1 MPYAIDLF
9 CGAGGVSEGLIQAGF
24 HILFSSDIN
33 KQVEVTYKNRHEQL
47 GLVQG
52 FNTHYERM
60 DIRNL
65 TGDFIIQSINNLTDD
80 VIPSNPQI
88 DAVFG
93 GPPCQGFSLAGKRKQ
108 NDPRN
113 FLFKEYLRVISEI
126 SPNYV
131 VMENVEGFITT
142 KLLDFSGLDNEQY
155 KGMHYVVKI
164 LLNEFKKIGYK
175 TLEPQLLD
183 ASDFGVP
190 QRRNRAI
197 FVAYLP
203 DCKAPTYPQS
213 ICSDNEKFNVSD
225 AISDLISDNRKRRK
239 YCSNTSAYQR
249 QSIEGRTKR
258 LDGQQLPP
266 QHNVLNYEFA
276 KHDDYIVERFSL
288 FKKGEDT
295 ATLKKRIKGNGISI
309 ASKKYLLKLLMT
321 EDSTKLSRSEYIK
334 VFKDGKATNEMINI
348 LLTKK
353 NNRKRIDASK
363 CSPTMVTLPDDYIS
377 PYENRIF
384 TVREMARLQSFD
396 DSFEFLGKRTTG
408 GQRRKEEVPQYSQVG
423 NAVPPLLSKAI
434 ANEIIRAI
442 KMNQ

>member
-65 TGDFIIQSINNLTDD
+65 TGDFIIQSINYLTEES
-80 VIPSNPQI
+80 IPYNPQI

-126 SPNYV
+126 RPNYV

-142 KLLDFSGLDNEQY
+142 KLLNFSGLDNEQY
-155 KGMHYVVKI
+155 NGMHYVVEI

-190 QRRNRAI
+190 QRRSRAI

-203 DCKAPTYPQS
+203 DCKAPIYPKP
-213 ICSDNEKFNVSD
+213 ICSANHKVNVED
-225 AISDLISDNRKRRK
+225 AISDLISDRRKRKR
-239 YCSNTSAYQR
+239 YNFMLSTYQR
-249 QSIEGRTKR
+249 HSIDGRTKR
-258 LDGQQLPP
+258 IDGQELLP
-266 QHNVLNYEFA
+266 QNNVLNYEFA

-288 FKKGEDT
+288 FKQGEDT
-295 ATLKKRIKGNGISI
+295 AALRKRIKGNGISI
-309 ASKKYLLKLLMT
+309 SSKKNLLNLLKK
-321 EDSTKLSRSEYIK
+321 EDSSKLSESEYIK
-334 VFKDGKATNEMINI
+334 VFKEGKATEEMINI

-434 ANEIIRAI
+434 AKEIIKAI
-442 KMNQ
+442 DAN